1 VAFFGSAGWGSEVSV
16 EKLFD
21 VYRERLALWNA
32 LSESGALLV
41 GVIIAGV
48 IGSHLGLMESWNFPY
63 LFAAC
68 LTLLVTLEYLG
79 GFCSRRVKATPWR
92 IFLRLSLSVLIIVI
106 VGSFLGASLP
116 PAEALL
122 AFAGIAMLFAMIAIR
137 IFSAE
142 PVFGPEEH
150 GRERPLP
157 RLLQK
162 RVLLVLGGEPAPD
175 RTVPSEDDAGYLH
188 PFAKVCGRIRI
199 DPPQACSDKNEF
211 AALAGQAAEIVT
223 EAQALK
229 TSMVVIVDD
238 SWSARIVQLTLLLR
252 YSGLN
257 VVAKETLVQQQKGIV
272 VLKADDANLQADL
285 PGIARHTLIARRM
298 LDIVLSGAALVALAP
313 VMLAVAVAVRIDSPG
328 PVIYRQV
335 RVGWNAKPF
344 QVLKFRSMRT
354 DAEADGRARWASK
367 DDQRITRS
375 GRFIRKMRLDELPQL
390 LNVLR
395 GDMSLVGP
403 RPERPEFVEQLRHVI
418 PAYELRHLVRP
429 GLTGWAQINYPYGAS
444 VEDAREKLGFDLY
457 YVRECGIGLD
467 LFIIARTLHVLLSR
481 EGV

>member
-1 VAFFGSAGWGSEVSV
+1 V

-21 VYRERLALWNA
+21 VYQERLALWNA
-32 LSESGALLV
+32 LSEAGALLV
-41 GVIIAGV
+41 GVIIAGI
-48 IGSHLGLMESWNFPY
+48 IGSYLGLSWNFMY

-68 LTLLVTLEYLG
+68 LTALVALEYLG
-79 GFCSRRVKATPWR
+79 GFCSRRLAASPRR
-92 IFLRLSLSVLIIVI
+92 IFLRLSLSVLLIAIA
-106 VGSFLGASLP
+106 GSFLGASLP
-116 PAEALL
+116 PTEALL
-122 AFAGIAMLFAMIAIR
+122 GFAAISMLFAMLAVM
-137 IFSAE
+137 IFSDE
-142 PVFGPEEH
+142 PFFGSQEH

-162 RVLLVLGGEPAPD
+162 RVLLVLGGDTAPD
-175 RTVPSEDDAGYLH
+175 RKVPSENDAGYLH
-188 PFAKVCGRIRI
+188 PFAKVCGKIRI
-199 DPPQACSDKNEF
+199 DLTQACFDENEF
-211 AALAGQAAEIVT
+211 AALAGQAAEIVS
-223 EAQALK
+223 EAHALK

-238 SWSARIVQLTLLLR
+238 SWSVRTVQLALLLR

-257 VVAKETLVQQQKGIV
+257 VVTKETLVQQQRGIV
-272 VLKADDANLQADL
+272 VLKAADAVLRAEL
-285 PGIARHTLIARRM
+285 PGIRRNTLIARRT
-298 LDIVLSGAALVALAP
+298 LDVVLSGAALIAFAP
-313 VMLAVAVAVRIDSPG
+313 VMLAVAVAIRIDSPG

-335 RVGWNAKPF
+335 RVGWNGKPF

-354 DAEADGRARWASK
+354 DAEADGKARWASK
-367 DDQRITRS
+367 GDERITRS
-375 GRFIRKMRLDELPQL
+375 GHFIRRMRLDELPQL

-467 LFIIARTLHVLLSR
+467 LFIILRTLRVLLNR